1 MTDVSFSERP
11 KLYPKIYAYED
22 SNPKYSGL
30 LKIGYTTIDVDK
42 RLEQQGKRC
51 TSRVCVRCE
60 GFALRP
66 SFRRKLASGRREG
79 RGGRVC
85 MIIIKKIGNLS
96 LQYREIIAAKTIKS
110 R

>member
-42 RLEQQGKRC
+42 RLEQQGK
-51 TSRVCVRCE
+51 TLYFARVREMRGLCLATKFSKETCE
-60 GFALRP
+60 WKE
-66 SFRRKLASGRREG
+66 RRQ
-79 RGGRVC
+79 RG
-85 MIIIKKIGNLS
+85 
-96 LQYREIIAAKTIKS
+96 
-110 R
+110 